1 VAGAI
6 TNYPF
11 TISAWI
17 DANDQGLGTSAQNE
31 LITLRN
37 SAYGDVA
44 WSLTLGQ
51 NNYLAIYAQAH
62 NVGPTPYPYSANVG
76 GAGWVHVVLVCDNP
90 YLRKLYVFGQ
100 LVTDDPINLVPFSAP
115 DRLSIG
121 DADVTLS
128 PTVPSGFYNGSLDEL
143 TLLSGRWQSNDVANI
158 YGIMTGFNLDTV
170 QAEALLEGFRPGG
183 PGCAE
188 AGGLAWQTTT
198 GLSGTVGTTGGDL
211 ADTNAYVVMDN
222 AGDGM
227 QVVVAAPLIAS
238 SPQSQ
243 TNYIGTSTT
252 LSVQACSSLPLTYQ
266 WYNGANSMGTNA
278 TLVLTNLQTLQ
289 AGNYYCSVTNAL
301 GGTNSATATLTVIAF
316 PSNQI
321 TNTVMLPGG
330 TFQLTA
336 TGTSGYTYGVESS
349 SLITGPWTTVTNI
362 LVGPSGLIVFQ
373 DTNTQPAT
381 KFYRTVVT
389 PP

>member
-1 VAGAI
+1 
-6 TNYPF
+6 
-11 TISAWI
+11 
-17 DANDQGLGTSAQNE
+17 
-31 LITLRN
+31 
-37 SAYGDVA
+37 
-44 WSLTLGQ
+44 
-51 NNYLAIYAQAH
+51 
-62 NVGPTPYPYSANVG
+62 
-76 GAGWVHVVLVCDNP
+76 
-90 YLRKLYVFGQ
+90 
-100 LVTDDPINLVPFSAP
+100 
-115 DRLSIG
+115 
-121 DADVTLS
+121 
-128 PTVPSGFYNGSLDEL
+128 
-143 TLLSGRWQSNDVANI
+143 
-158 YGIMTGFNLDTV
+158 
-170 QAEALLEGFRPGG
+170 
-183 PGCAE
+183 
-188 AGGLAWQTTT
+188 
-198 GLSGTVGTTGGDL
+198 
-211 ADTNAYVVMDN
+211 
-222 AGDGM
+222 
-227 QVVVAAPLIAS
+227 
-238 SPQSQ
+238 
-243 TNYIGTSTT
+243 
-252 LSVQACSSLPLTYQ
+252 
-266 WYNGANSMGTNA
+266 MGTNA